1 MDKATFILSFDCE
14 GKWGMA
20 DIIDDKI
27 NTSITNQN
35 LTASYKSILTL
46 LDKYQIKGTFAFV
59 AALTMSIDEFKD
71 KRDWFAKS
79 NVMIDKNQKW
89 LKNFFESA
97 EGNNFNGWFHPSL
110 LDLVINSHTRHE
122 IATHGF
128 THLPLSENII
138 DQNCFKHEMDRVQDI
153 MTMKGLNAR
162 TIIFPRNLIGYL
174 NLLNDY
180 NIIGYRDRLF
190 KSGSIFLEKIKNIY
204 HEINIFEKSQLFT
217 LNSSQSSVESIKIPS
232 GYFLN
237 YKANIRKYI
246 PYYLS
251 VLRWESIIKDAIKH
265 SGVVHLW
272 THPHNFILGKSQYKL
287 FEGILKMVKEA
298 VDCDKMKVMSQ
309 EEFCTNSIERFYKQ
323 RS

>member
-1 MDKATFILSFDCE
+1 MKAQRS
-14 GKWGMA
+14 
-20 DIIDDKI
+20 
-27 NTSITNQN
+27 
-35 LTASYKSILTL
+35 
-46 LDKYQIKGTFAFV
+46 
-59 AALTMSIDEFKD
+59 
-71 KRDWFAKS
+71 
-79 NVMIDKNQKW
+79 
-89 LKNFFESA
+89 
-97 EGNNFNGWFHPSL
+97 NNFNGWFHPSL

-204 HEINIFEKSQLFT
+204 HEINIFEKSQLFK

-251 VLRWESIIKDAIKH
+251 LLRWESIIKDAIKH

-272 THPHNFILGKSQYKL
+272 TTSAQLYF
-287 FEGILKMVKEA
+287 
-298 VDCDKMKVMSQ
+298 
-309 EEFCTNSIERFYKQ
+309 R
-323 RS
+323 